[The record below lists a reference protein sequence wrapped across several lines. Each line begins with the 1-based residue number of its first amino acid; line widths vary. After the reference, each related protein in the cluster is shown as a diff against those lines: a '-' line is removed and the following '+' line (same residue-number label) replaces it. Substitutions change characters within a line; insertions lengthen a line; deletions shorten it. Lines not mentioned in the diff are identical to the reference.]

1 MRVRRVSQGREV
13 EVKSPNQ
20 EPQVHPEVVLKETWH
35 APDAAMM
42 HSHHVRE
49 VLEGGREPLRLEA
62 AHAGL
67 AESVALQRVAFR
79 ALLEI
84 DGDRYGQAR
93 SLGPRHTGRRARV
106 PGQVATTSIP

>member
-1 MRVRRVSQGREV
+1 
-13 EVKSPNQ
+13 
-20 EPQVHPEVVLKETWH
+20 
-35 APDAAMM
+35 MM

-62 AHAGL
+62 AHVGLADCPLADRLGVAGL
-67 AESVALQRVAFR
+67 AEGVALQRVAFR